1 MLLTTFGQQLDNI
14 DMLTYTSY
22 VGAPLPFFKTRL
34 FFFRFLRAYIC
45 LRVLFCLLLCDL
57 PYDMVMEMCTVFE
70 IAKYIGL
77 SEGTVSIELRYS
89 E

>member
-1 MLLTTFGQQLDNI
+1 MLLTTSGQQLDNI
-14 DMLTYTSY
+14 DVLTYTSY
-22 VGAPLPFFKTRL
+22 VGAPLPFFN
-34 FFFRFLRAYIC
+34 AH
-45 LRVLFCLLLCDL
+45 LLLFPLFACVHLLASIVL
-57 PYDMVMEMCTVFE
+57 PDTIGVSYDMVMGTCTVLE